1 MVAGLLVL
9 SQQRLQAKSR
19 RPPQHGSE
27 RREHPQGTWV
37 PCAKGNGCTAQ
48 QDQSRLSLRLI
59 QTSGSFSWNL
69 SSWLPGMVMT
79 QKPFTWWWR
88 GDSPGLRVQK
98 SECDIPKTPR
108 LPDSVFF
115 LAKIKLGLE
124 ILYNP
129 QFPNDSSIY
138 AFNFNL
144 MWLVPHNFQIIFT
157 HIVLLDSQNDP
168 VWEAPLVWLL
178 TFFKGG
184 KPRPRGNWICLGWTE
199 GSDVSRLKAQVFLP
213 CVLSTS
219 LYLL

>member
-9 SQQRLQAKSR
+9 PQQRLQAKSR

-37 PCAKGNGCTAQ
+37 PCAKGNDCTAQ
-48 QDQSRLSLRLI
+48 QDQSRLSVRLI

-69 SSWLPGMVMT
+69 SSWLPGMVMI

-88 GDSPGLRVQK
+88 GNSPGLRVQK
-98 SECDIPKTPR
+98 SECDIPKTP
-108 LPDSVFF
+108 LTPWFSF
-115 LAKIKLGLE
+115 LLSKNKIGTRNT
-124 ILYNP
+124 IQSPIP
-129 QFPNDSSIY
+129 Q
-138 AFNFNL
+138 
-144 MWLVPHNFQIIFT
+144 WLKYICFQLQSYVTHNFQIIFT